1 MSPFVDSLRKTEGG
15 EVGVGGQLHVVLL
28 GQEVLDLHQQLFL
41 DGIRHGG
48 AALRCDVFHEV
59 IQRHIGQTFLIHHLQ
74 D

>member
-28 GQEVLDLHQQLFL
+28 GQEVLDLHQQLLL
-41 DGIRHGG
+41 DHVRNCGS
-48 AALRCDVFHEV
+48 ALGSDLLHEV
-59 IQRHIGQTFLIHHLQ
+59 LVCHLVQADLVHDLQ